1 MPSSQEKEKPF
12 ASYCSVTVVP
22 TNYSASIGDQRTVVV
37 RPPSMLARVQML
49 NSEFCL
55 TAVAD
60 VGRDQTFVHI
70 LMRPFVNLVLFS
82 RLGKKHK
89 NKIKGNKTEPKKLES
104 DWTNLLS
111 VVLQKKVHLDCLTAR
126 GLVGDSAR
134 LSAVLLVRRLVI
146 YK

>member
-1 MPSSQEKEKPF
+1 MLSSQEKEKPF

-22 TNYSASIGDQRTVVV
+22 TNYSASIEDQPTVVV

-82 RLGKKHK
+82 RLGKKT
-89 NKIKGNKTEPKKLES
+89 KTKSKETKQNLKSWKAIGQTFYLSYSKKKYIWIVSL
-104 DWTNLLS
+104 
-111 VVLQKKVHLDCLTAR
+111 R
-126 GLVGDSAR
+126 GAWLVTVQDF
-134 LSAVLLVRRLVI
+134 LPC
-146 YK
+146 YWFTD